1 MPQNNKMIISKQDP
15 SSNPMPDL
23 SLHISLPNSAPSSI
37 CTTGNN
43 NNEEADSSSF
53 DIWRS
58 NTEIDGAKS
67 HSESSIREQT
77 HHHLSQSLLNHD
89 HHHPTSGGSEA
100 ESPWRRRLLNDVV
113 IGEDGTGNRGFWVS
127 EGGLNNSSRAVRGIP
142 LQDSNNISVYPI
154 QQFPY
159 YPNYSSS
166 PSSTY
171 HSLAANHNPVISS
184 RFNGISM
191 ESLISRPLH
200 QPNHEALHYLNHHHL
215 LQQQHHQ
222 FGSSNSDFSNGFGRS
237 SKMLP
242 NRLHS
247 NKRNMRAPRM
257 RWTSSLHARFVH
269 AVELLGGHERATPKS
284 VLELMD
290 VKDLTLAHVKSH
302 LQMYRTVK
310 NTDKPAASSDGDE
323 DFMSLTP
330 PPPNE
335 NENYFSPNKRG
346 PTNASSLD
354 QDMAYTS
361 SIQWENSSSRRPWTQ
376 ASSIDIDGIRP
387 PPDNLSS
394 SHHHITEKQSEGNT
408 FLQSRSLKDSENL
421 SLEFTLGRSN
431 EHA

>member
-1 MPQNNKMIISKQDP
+1 MPQNNKIFKDP

-37 CTTGNN
+37 CTG
-43 NNEEADSSSF
+43 NNEEADSSF

-58 NTEIDGAKS
+58 STEVDGVKS
-67 HSESSIREQT
+67 HSESSIRGSPQEQT
-77 HHHLSQSLLNHD
+77 HVVSLFNHL
-89 HHHPTSGGSEA
+89 PTSGYEA
-100 ESPWRRRLLNDVV
+100 ESPWRRRTTARLNDVV
-113 IGEDGTGNRGFWVS
+113 VRGREEEDGSGGFWVS
-127 EGGLNNSSRAVRGIP
+127 QGLNSRATRGIP
-142 LQDSNNISVYPI
+142 LHQDSNISLNPL
-154 QQFPY
+154 QQFP
-159 YPNYSSS
+159 YPNYSSA
-166 PSSTY
+166 SSY
-171 HSLAANHNPVISS
+171 HSSYRPCDNNNSVLGGGNYNNMVEHPIS

-191 ESLISRPLH
+191 ESLIRPH
-200 QPNHEALHYLNHHHL
+200 QPNHQFHCLNHHH
-215 LQQQHHQ
+215 HHQ
-222 FGSSNSDFSNGFGRS
+222 FGSNSDFSNGFGR

-269 AVELLGGHERATPKS
+269 AVELLGGHDRATPKS

-330 PPPNE
+330 PPLNE

-354 QDMAYTS
+354 QDMAYTGS
-361 SIQWENSSSRRPWTQ
+361 NLWSNSSSRRAWTQ
-376 ASSIDIDGIRP
+376 ASSRDFEGIR

-394 SHHHITEKQSEGNT
+394 SHQHITEKQSSGGNS

-421 SLEFTLGRSN
+421 SLEFTLGRSTWESN
-431 EHA
+431 ERA

>member
-1 MPQNNKMIISKQDP
+1 MPQNNKIWKDP
-15 SSNPMPDL
+15 SSSNPMPDL

-37 CTTGNN
+37 CTAN
-43 NNEEADSSSF
+43 NNEEADSSF

-58 NTEIDGAKS
+58 STEEVVDGVKS
-67 HSESSIREQT
+67 HSESSIRGSPQAHT
-77 HHHLSQSLLNHD
+77 SHR
-89 HHHPTSGGSEA
+89 HHPSLFNHLPASIGSEA
-100 ESPWRRRLLNDVV
+100 ESPWRTTRLSDVV
-113 IGEDGTGNRGFWVS
+113 RGREEDGGFWVS
-127 EGGLNNSSRAVRGIP
+127 QQGLNSRPIRGIP
-142 LQDSNNISVYPI
+142 LQDSNNISMYPLH

-159 YPNYSSS
+159 QNNYSSAA
-166 PSSTY
+166 SSY
-171 HSLAANHNPVISS
+171 HLSYNSNMLPENPIS

-191 ESLISRPLH
+191 ESLIRPYQPHHHH
-200 QPNHEALHYLNHHHL
+200 QYHLLNH
-215 LQQQHHQ
+215 HHQ
-222 FGSSNSDFSNGFGRS
+222 FGSSNSDFSNGFGR

-330 PPPNE
+330 PPLNE
-335 NENYFSPNKRG
+335 NESYFSPNKRG
-346 PTNASSLD
+346 PTNASSSD
-354 QDMAYTS
+354 QDMAYNS
-361 SIQWENSSSRRPWTQ
+361 SNLWGNSSRRAWME
-376 ASSIDIDGIRP
+376 ASSTDLDGIRP
-387 PPDNLSS
+387 PDILSS
-394 SHHHITEKQSEGNT
+394 SQQRTEKSEGNNNL
-408 FLQSRSLKDSENL
+408 LQSRSLKEYENL
-421 SLEFTLGRSN
+421 SLEFTLGRSTWESN